1 MKLKTQ
7 KPAEDNLDDSVGG
20 KFVLLRKE
28 EPINNGTAQSQT
40 DRKRKLQDETGSDEP
55 KKQKLPSV
63 PKSKQTDA
71 PQLKDKL
78 INQLKGSRFRYLNEV
93 MYSSKGSES
102 AQLFKE
108 DPSAFSAYH
117 DGYRQQIAKWPMN
130 PLQRIIKS
138 FKKLPKN
145 CVVADFG
152 CGDALLAKSIPHQVY
167 SLDLVAA
174 TEGVIECDMA
184 KTPLETA
191 SVDVA
196 VYCLSLMGTNLMD
209 FFAEANRVLKAR

>member
-1 MKLKTQ
+1 M
-7 KPAEDNLDDSVGG
+7 
-20 KFVLLRKE
+20 LRKE
-28 EPINNGTAQSQT
+28 EPTTNGTSHT
-40 DRKRKLQDETGSDEP
+40 KKDRKRKIFDGTDNEP
-55 KKQKLPSV
+55 PLKQKLPLVS
-63 PKSKQTDA
+63 KSTDP
-71 PQLKDKL
+71 PQLRDKL

-93 MYSSKGSES
+93 MYSSKGTDS
-102 AQLFKE
+102 AQLFKD
-108 DPSAFSAYH
+108 DPSAFQAYH

-152 CGDALLAKSIPHQVY
+152 CGDALLAKSIPQQVY

-184 KTPLETA
+184 KTPLETG
-191 SVDVA
+191 SIDVV

-209 FFAEANRVLKAR
+209 FFAEANRVLKPK